1 MMFYFLQL
9 RCNNLWFFCLQFII
23 CYNLYQ
29 LVQQAHLIYIIGY
42 KFCILFYIGYLMIY
56 LELDIFSCILWI
68 VYGSFLIVIF
78 IMSFSW
84 VEVTH
89 FLFFEIASRYWVY
102 LLIILAMV
110 LLVYFNLVSSNEVL
124 YGIIWEV
131 IWINYYEVLAIDL
144 EEELEVLGW
153 GLGFDNLMAVF
164 LISILL
170 TIACICIVCLTAAA
184 KKRKIVNYFGFYKS
198 LFVIDQ
204 MNRFL
209 CLRTQSAYMQ
219 EYKRLGI
226 FKRQF
231 QLFHNRRI

>member
-9 RCNNLWFFCLQFII
+9 RYGNLFFFCLQFII

-29 LVQQAHLIYIIGY
+29 LIQQAHLIYIIGY
-42 KFCILFYIGYLMIY
+42 KFCILFYIGYLMIC
-56 LELDIFSCILWI
+56 LELDIFSCILWM

-102 LLIILAMV
+102 LLIILAIV
-110 LLVYFNLVSSNEVL
+110 ILVYFNLGSSNEIL

-131 IWINYYEVLAIDL
+131 ILINYYEVLAIDL

-170 TIACICIVCLTAAA
+170 TIACICIVCLIVAA
-184 KKRKIVNYFGFYKS
+184 KKRKVVNYVGFYKS
-198 LFVIDQ
+198 LFGGYWVQ
-204 MNRFL
+204 RFL
-209 CLRTQSAYMQ
+209 CLRTQSTYIQ

-231 QLFHNRRI
+231 QLFHNKRI